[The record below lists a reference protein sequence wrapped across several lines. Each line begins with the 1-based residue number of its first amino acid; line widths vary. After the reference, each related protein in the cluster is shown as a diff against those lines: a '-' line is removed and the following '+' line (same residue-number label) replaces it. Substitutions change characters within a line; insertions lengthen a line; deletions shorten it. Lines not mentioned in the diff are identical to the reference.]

1 VEITIIAT
9 HRVFLGIRRLKNFEN
24 PLIFAEVM
32 IKKQSGC
39 FFGTLCI
46 NYCMCNIVYDTTK
59 LKLLWQFF
67 SQHRLNA
74 SVMHPVPRSACM
86 ENNRLWQL
94 SLLTWRFG

>member
-39 FFGTLCI
+39 FFLEHCVLTI
-46 NYCMCNIVYDTTK
+46 
-59 LKLLWQFF
+59 
-67 SQHRLNA
+67 
-74 SVMHPVPRSACM
+74 ACAILYLIQQ
-86 ENNRLWQL
+86 N
-94 SLLTWRFG
+94 